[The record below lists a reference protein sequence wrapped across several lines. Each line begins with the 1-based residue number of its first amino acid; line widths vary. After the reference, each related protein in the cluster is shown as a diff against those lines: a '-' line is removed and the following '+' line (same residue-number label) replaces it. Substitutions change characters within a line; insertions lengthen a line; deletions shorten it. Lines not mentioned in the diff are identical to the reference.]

1 LYLFIKKIQFSATQ
15 KIKLADEFKMKAN
28 LVVIND
34 IEEDIIENSEDY
46 KIKETILL

>member
-1 LYLFIKKIQFSATQ
+1 MDLKESSLNNLNTE
-15 KIKLADEFKMKAN
+15 KLSYHQMKAN

-34 IEEDIIENSEDY
+34 VEEDIIENSEDY